1 VAAGRVRV
9 VGNKTNPAVRADVPT
24 IHLFHHDDQPNQG
37 QKKKLRKQP
46 SQKAEIQIPKQ
57 KIESSPVKWQ
67 TEDFTGLDS

>member
-37 QKKKLRKQP
+37 QKKIEKAAKA
-46 SQKAEIQIPKQ
+46 KAEILKA
-57 KIESSPVKWQ
+57 ES
-67 TEDFTGLDS
+67 